1 MATQSLPTVLIV
13 DDVKYTRDSIK
24 KLMSKWH
31 IKTDEAEDGVEAI
44 EKQKK
49 REYSLVLLDLKM
61 PNKDGLD
68 VLLEMKNLNIS
79 TPVILITAYPYD
91 ERVKAALKYNIDLCN
106 LCLVKP
112 ISPSELKKAVKR
124 FISVSSE

>member
-1 MATQSLPTVLIV
+1 MTTQSLPTVLIV
-13 DDVKYTRDSIK
+13 DDLKYTRDSIK

-68 VLLEMKNLNIS
+68 VLLEMRDLNIS

-91 ERVKAALKYNIDLCN
+91 ERVKAALKHNID

-112 ISPSELKKAVKR
+112 ISPGELKKAVQR
-124 FISVSSE
+124 FINVSSE